1 MSVIRA
7 VPFGTVI
14 HRKKKKN
21 ACLLDTYEKLRLCK
35 YEFVNRYNYYDL
47 HGFLPVDLLIVH
59 TPLKI
64 LLWGLGLRGSSFRSF
79 SCDNR
84 LILLLVLLPAYSV

>member
-47 HGFLPVDLLIVH
+47 HVFSREPFDRSQPSYDPVV
-59 TPLKI
+59 
-64 LLWGLGLRGSSFRSF
+64 GLGSEREQFPQL
-79 SCDNR
+79 
-84 LILLLVLLPAYSV
+84 